1 MSQQCIDPIVGKILA
16 GWRYDIS
23 GLAPEMRGDYESH
36 FAGCE
41 RCRSRQRM
49 HRMIDV
55 GLIALASV
63 SGGVFLLAF
72 GVIRHFGPRHA
83 FWLEIAALA
92 GFALS
97 ALIWLVVAVATPAPV
112 TVLDAARQGARRV
125 HDRLPPEIRE
135 RLPEELAGEDYRD
148 IDMIRS
154 LPRISALRIITVAL
168 LGAVLSASAGATCLF
183 SAPVHS
189 SSAGSPHTGCH
200 PHPALTK
207 IALARH
213 AVLHEVSGACAAN

>member
-23 GLAPEMRGDYESH
+23 SLSPEMRGDYESH
-36 FAGCE
+36 FVACA
-41 RCRSRQRM
+41 RCLGRQRIN
-49 HRMIDV
+49 RMIDV

-112 TVLDAARQGARRV
+112 TVMDAAKLGARRV
-125 HDRLPPEIRE
+125 HDRLPAEIRE
-135 RLPEELAGEDYRD
+135 RLPEELRVK
-148 IDMIRS
+148 
-154 LPRISALRIITVAL
+154 IT
-168 LGAVLSASAGATCLF
+168 GT
-183 SAPVHS
+183 
-189 SSAGSPHTGCH
+189 
-200 PHPALTK
+200 
-207 IALARH
+207 
-213 AVLHEVSGACAAN
+213 